1 MCDLFHIQTTPQIIL
16 NFGVITTA
24 HISRSHTAA
33 ANTALS
39 EKPLFTKGLASLDFP
54 KAIASICSIYDLG
67 VVPSSIL

>member
-16 NFGVITTA
+16 HFGVITSA

-39 EKPLFTKGLASLDFP
+39 EKPLSTKGIASLDCP